1 VGTIN
6 VVVTRALNYEA
17 MTGIEEA
24 IIKVYLLQRDSLRE
38 RAEAMLE
45 QAPDRDIPPTWVVP
59 MDVPAVDKLV
69 GRMKPYLYYDRKRKR
84 FTHIVHAFT
93 VAGRTSGAGEAFPVH
108 RVITIPEGMG

>member
-1 VGTIN
+1 M
-6 VVVTRALNYEA
+6 E
-17 MTGIEEA
+17 GIEEA

-69 GRMKPYLYYDRKRKR
+69 GSLKPYLYYDRRHKR

-93 VAGRTSGAGEAFPVH
+93 VTPTSSEPQRAFPVQ
-108 RVITIPEGMG
+108 RVITIPEPLG

>member
-1 VGTIN
+1 
-6 VVVTRALNYEA
+6 
-17 MTGIEEA
+17 MTGVEEA

-45 QAPDRDIPPTWVVP
+45 QAPDRGIPPTWVVP

-69 GRMKPYLYYDRKRKR
+69 GRTKPYLYYDRKRKL

-93 VAGRTSGAGEAFPVH
+93 VAGHASTLDEPFPVH
-108 RVITIPEGMG
+108 RVITIPESMG

>member
-1 VGTIN
+1 MGTIN

-24 IIKVYLLQRDSLRE
+24 IIKVYLLQRGSLRE

-45 QAPDRDIPPTWVVP
+45 QAPDREIPPTWVVP

-69 GRMKPYLYYDRKRKR
+69 GRPKPYLYYDRKRKR
-84 FTHIVHAFT
+84 FTHIVHAFGI
-93 VAGRTSGAGEAFPVH
+93 APKASEPARAFPVQ
-108 RVITIPEGMG
+108 RVITIPEVLG